1 MSFGLCNAA
10 QTFQRFI
17 HSILRDLD
25 FCMPYI
31 DDVLVASKNEEEH
44 IRHLRILF
52 KRFQD
57 QGVRI
62 NPSKC
67 NFGKSQVNFL
77 GYKITEK
84 GIQPMEDKVSSIVNF
99 PKPSTV
105 QEMRRFLAMMNFYR
119 RFIPHAASTQAPL
132 FSYLKGAK
140 KKDKRTIVWTV
151 EAEKALQQCKNYLA
165 NAATLVHPS
174 SYASISLTVDASD
187 TAIGGVL
194 QQSSSNGYQP
204 LAFFSRKLSTAEK
217 KYSAYDRELLAVYA
231 SIRHFRHMLEGR
243 RFIIFTDHKPLV
255 YAFRQKPKKASPRQ
269 LRHLDYIGQFS
280 TNIQYIKG

>member
-1 MSFGLCNAA
+1 
-10 QTFQRFI
+10 
-17 HSILRDLD
+17 
-25 FCMPYI
+25 MPYI

-57 QGVRI
+57 QGIRI

-84 GIQPMEDKVSSIVNF
+84 GIQPMEDKVSAIVNF

-119 RFIPHAASTQAPL
+119 RFILHAASTQAPL
-132 FSYLKGAK
+132 FHYLKGAK

-151 EAEKALQQCKNYLA
+151 EAEKAFQQCKNDLA

-174 SYASISLTVDASD
+174 SHASISLTVDASD

-204 LAFFSRKLSTAEK
+204 LAFFSRKLSTTEK
-217 KYSAYDRELLAVYA
+217 STVLMTENYLQCTHPL
-231 SIRHFRHMLEGR
+231 G
-243 RFIIFTDHKPLV
+243 IFVTCWKDVSL
-255 YAFRQKPKKASPRQ
+255 
-269 LRHLDYIGQFS
+269 
-280 TNIQYIKG
+280 